1 VLTDKPRPL
10 RNARSAVPEHVEA
23 AVDRALQKL
32 PADRFATARE
42 FAEALQGRGAT
53 LATTRAAIP
62 IAVGGAAGWRAR
74 LRDPLVLGLAA
85 VAVASLGFAA
95 TRLRRPEAPVPLPT
109 VRFLFGGGDST
120 RVIQNFPWPAAISP
134 DGSLLV
140 FSVARPGSPNIFYL
154 RRLNQVVPQPIP
166 GTENGSQ
173 PLFSP
178 DGQWLAFE
186 ADSKEKKV
194 RVDGSAP
201 VTIASGGFNNGADWS
216 ARNELI
222 VGSTG
227 KSRGLSRVSVAGGE
241 LAALTQPDSA
251 KGETDHLWPIAT
263 ADGGS
268 VVFVSWSGVLATAR
282 LAITSLDH
290 PEVHPLG
297 LKGVRPLAVLDGNL
311 VYLQADGAVMAVPL
325 DPGGG
330 KVTGQPVPVLDPVTV
345 LAGNNGN
352 SDVFLSRGGALVSAA
367 GSHLAKLVWQLPDGK
382 TQEVGSEARD
392 FARPRLSPDGTR
404 IAVLVADG
412 TRYDIWIHDL
422 TTGTLSRLTN
432 VETVTSV
439 EWTADG
445 KSVIYSAS
453 GQDQRGQ
460 IWAQSVDVASA
471 PAELARVPGLT
482 PEAAPAPDGKALLAT
497 TLATNGWDVVRISL
511 DSARTTAPYAN
522 SAANE
527 TAGRI
532 SPDGHWA
539 AIVSDESGRNEVY
552 IRSFPEPTAKVQIS
566 TGGGVGPVWSRD
578 GARLYYRAGSTIMV
592 ARLKTGAA
600 VQVMGR
606 DTAFRQLAT
615 GRANLVNVAGY
626 DVARDGSKLLVP
638 ADLRN
643 TYELIV
649 VPNWIT
655 EFRQRMAAARK

>member
-1 VLTDKPRPL
+1 
-10 RNARSAVPEHVEA
+10 
-23 AVDRALQKL
+23 
-32 PADRFATARE
+32 
-42 FAEALQGRGAT
+42 
-53 LATTRAAIP
+53 
-62 IAVGGAAGWRAR
+62 
-74 LRDPLVLGLAA
+74 
-85 VAVASLGFAA
+85 
-95 TRLRRPEAPVPLPT
+95 
-109 VRFLFGGGDST
+109 
-120 RVIQNFPWPAAISP
+120 
-134 DGSLLV
+134 
-140 FSVARPGSPNIFYL
+140 
-154 RRLNQVVPQPIP
+154 
-166 GTENGSQ
+166 
-173 PLFSP
+173 
-178 DGQWLAFE
+178 
-186 ADSKEKKV
+186 
-194 RVDGSAP
+194 
-201 VTIASGGFNNGADWS
+201 
-216 ARNELI
+216 
-222 VGSTG
+222 
-227 KSRGLSRVSVAGGE
+227 
-241 LAALTQPDSA
+241 
-251 KGETDHLWPIAT
+251 
-263 ADGGS
+263 
-268 VVFVSWSGVLATAR
+268 
-282 LAITSLDH
+282 
-290 PEVHPLG
+290 
-297 LKGVRPLAVLDGNL
+297 

-325 DPGGG
+325 DAGGG

-382 TQEVGSEARD
+382 TQEIGPEARD
-392 FARPRLSPDGTR
+392 FVRPRLSPDGTR

-432 VETVTSV
+432 LETVTSV

-453 GQDQRGQ
+453 GQDLRGQ

-471 PAELARVPGLT
+471 PVELARVPGLT
-482 PEAAPAPDGKALLAT
+482 PEAAPAPDGKSLLVT
-497 TLATNGWDVVRISL
+497 TLATNGWDVVRVSS
-511 DSARTTAPYAN
+511 DSARTTAPYAS

-552 IRSFPEPTAKVQIS
+552 IRSYPEPTAKVQIS
-566 TGGGVGPVWSRD
+566 TGAGVGPVWSRD
-578 GARLYYRAGSTIMV
+578 GARLYYRAGGTIMA

-600 VQVMGR
+600 VQVLGR

-626 DVARDGSKLLVP
+626 DVARDGSRLLVP
-638 ADLRN
+638 ADLKN